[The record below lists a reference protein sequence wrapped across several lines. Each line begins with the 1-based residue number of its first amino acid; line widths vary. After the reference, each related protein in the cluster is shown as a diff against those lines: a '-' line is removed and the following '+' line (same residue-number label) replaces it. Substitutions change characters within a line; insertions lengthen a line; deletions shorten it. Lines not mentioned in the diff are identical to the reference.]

1 LPGAEST
8 PLAGSNM
15 ESEIVYEMGY
25 REDEFGAVLRGPFS
39 GEKSDFES
47 EALASNH
54 WQVRHKVSS
63 FCVDI
68 TLSPQPDRE
77 LGMFRLP
84 VLRVCFNFQHEADDA
99 RAQFFK
105 RFHQYF
111 HKGGG

>member
-1 LPGAEST
+1 
-8 PLAGSNM
+8 M
-15 ESEIVYEMGY
+15 QSEIVYEMGY
-25 REDEFGAVLRGPFS
+25 LAGEFGDVLNGSFS
-39 GEKSDFES
+39 GDKSSYAS
-47 EALASNH
+47 EALATDH
-54 WQVRHKVSS
+54 WQVRHKTSG

-68 TLSPQPDRE
+68 KVSQQPDRE

>member
-1 LPGAEST
+1 
-8 PLAGSNM
+8 M

-25 REDEFGAVLRGPFS
+25 RADEFGAVLSGPFS
-39 GEKSDFES
+39 GDKSAFES
-47 EALASNH
+47 EALSSNH
-54 WQVRHKVSS
+54 WQVRHKESS

-84 VLRVCFNFQHEADDA
+84 VLNVRFQIQHDPGDI